1 MLVLDVL
8 DEIPDPRGYNA
19 VHDLTDVLFVAL
31 AAMLCGAEHC
41 TEMAWFAEA
50 RLELLRQFVPL
61 KAGAPSHDTF
71 SRVLRA
77 LDPEAFNRAFG
88 RLMSAFGA
96 QARAD
101 VARADV
107 ARADVAGRQVAI
119 DGKSL
124 RRAYEKGHAHMPAM
138 VVTAFDCETFLSL
151 SQQVAV
157 AGEGGE
163 AAAAIRAVEILA
175 LKGALVSGDALHCH
189 RRMTQAVRSRGGHY
203 LLTIKKNQSKLAKE
217 AHAALDA
224 AAARPRTAIAET
236 HDVAHD
242 REELRRCIV
251 ARFRQSPG
259 PNALD
264 GLVAVARIERWRT
277 VGTKTEHTV
286 HAYALSRLMSPAE
299 VLAAVRRHWRI
310 ENNLH
315 WQLDILMKEDANRS
329 RKDAAPACLA
339 ALRRLALNVLRADP
353 RKIPMSHKR
362 LQANW
367 GPEDFLRA
375 LTYMQ

>member
-1 MLVLDVL
+1 MLILDVL
-8 DEIPDPRGYNA
+8 DDIPDPRGYNC

-41 TEMAWFAEA
+41 TEMAWFAKT

-61 KAGAPSHDTF
+61 KNGAPSHDTF
-71 SRVLRA
+71 SRVFRA
-77 LDPEAFNRAFG
+77 LDPEAFSRAFG

-96 QARAD
+96 QARRD
-101 VARADV
+101 TD
-107 ARADVAGRQVAI
+107 RQVAI

-124 RRAYEKGHAHMPAM
+124 RGAYEKGRAHMPAL

-163 AAAAIRAVEILA
+163 AEAAIRAVEILS

-189 RRMTQAVRSRGGHY
+189 RRMAQAVRSRDGHY
-203 LLTIKKNQSKLAKE
+203 LLAIKGNQSKLAKE
-217 AHAALDA
+217 AEAALDA
-224 AAARPRTAIAET
+224 AAAKPRTAIAET

-242 REELRRCIV
+242 REELRRCFV
-251 ARFRQSPG
+251 TRFRQSPG
-259 PNALD
+259 PNALE
-264 GLVAVARIERWRT
+264 GLVAVARVERWRT
-277 VGTKTEHTV
+277 IGGKTEHSV
-286 HAYALSRLMSPAE
+286 RAYALSKLLSPAE
-299 VLAAVRRHWRI
+299 ALKAVRNHWRI

-315 WQLDILMKEDANRS
+315 WQLDVLMNEDANRS
-329 RKDAAPACLA
+329 RKGAAPASLA
-339 ALRRLALNVLRADP
+339 ALRRLSLNVLKADP

-362 LQANW
+362 LQASW
-367 GPEDFLRA
+367 GQQDFLRA
-375 LTYMQ
+375 LTHMR

>member
-1 MLVLDVL
+1 MLILDVL
-8 DEIPDPRGYNA
+8 DDIPDPRGYNA

-31 AAMLCGAEHC
+31 AAMLCGASHC

-61 KAGAPSHDTF
+61 RNGAPSHDTF
-71 SRVLRA
+71 SRVFRA

-96 QARAD
+96 QARQD
-101 VARADV
+101 V
-107 ARADVAGRQVAI
+107 GRQVAI

-124 RRAYEKGHAHMPAM
+124 RRAYEKGRAYMPAM

-151 SQQVAV
+151 AQEVAT
-157 AGEGGE
+157 AGDGGE
-163 AAAAIRAVEILA
+163 AEAAIRAVEILS

-189 RRMTQAVRSRGGHY
+189 RRMAQAVRSRGGHD
-203 LLTIKKNQSKLAKE
+203 LLAVKGNQSKLARE
-217 AHAALDA
+217 ANAALDTA
-224 AAARPRTAIAET
+224 ASKPRTAIAET

-251 ARFRQSPG
+251 TRFRQSLG
-259 PNALD
+259 PNALED
-264 GLVAVARIERWRT
+264 LTAVARVERWRT
-277 VGTKTEHTV
+277 VGDKTEHTV
-286 HAYALSRLMSPAE
+286 HAYALSKLMSPAE
-299 VLAAVRRHWRI
+299 VLKAVRNHWRI

-315 WQLDILMKEDANRS
+315 WQLDVLMNEDANRS
-329 RKDAAPACLA
+329 RKGAAPASMA
-339 ALRRLALNVLRADP
+339 ALRRLTLNVLKADP

-362 LQANW
+362 LQASW
-367 GPEDFLRA
+367 GQEDLLRA
-375 LTYMQ
+375 LTHMR